1 MQRNTYLTFIS
12 LSFFLASSTTNSWGS
27 TTPLLAPSP
36 PSSPERKFGDGA
48 AAGAGWVGQRL
59 VFESNNE
66 EFKSILDNLDDVTT
80 DDLFKKGKNGS
91 GKKTVSAT
99 IRRAIQHIN
108 LELKMSTTG
117 RNKGLEENSK
127 KAVKFLALLYASIFE
142 VPALYKKKT
151 TPNTLDSKNKTR
163 LWEAEPREDHSPLPS
178 YISDIVLPLE
188 NLAFLGRKNGIE
200 DLLDVKFIFEG
211 VDVADF
217 LKRKNVI
224 KKYKNM
230 DQLKAHLLDHDQL
243 PQGFFTKKLVN
254 HRPGAMTVEE
264 VTDAVSRL
272 SETTP
277 RRKVDYGERKDDED
291 GASVGASVAVGA
303 GTVWDVMT
311 FATNLRPPQL
321 SEDETVFDGIYSDI
335 AVGTRNRNTL
345 AFWKGYER
353 YAGEMFT
360 KEKMSAFV
368 HMKNRNNGD
377 TQTGISTISTA
388 LQAAKIIADAFEHTP
403 RDMKKSEKEKT
414 TKIAKE
420 KTMEILSGRSGFG
433 LRKTMAKPKE
443 FQVIMDTLKKT
454 VKGVKDSDI
463 PTMINSSFASRSPV
477 LKPTD
482 HEKNLLICALFSTER
497 INRMNYDE
505 KITAVA
511 KKSRLE
517 DVTARLES
525 MERCFRWNF
534 RTMRPQDDTRDERK

>member
-12 LSFFLASSTTNSWGS
+12 LSFFLASSATNSWGMNGS
-27 TTPLLAPSP
+27 PDDLKRRLLDSA

-48 AAGAGWVGQRL
+48 AAGAGAGTAAGGGGWVAQTL
-59 VFESNNE
+59 VFNDE

-80 DDLFKKGKNGS
+80 DDLFKKGRG
-91 GKKTVSAT
+91 GGV
-99 IRRAIQHIN
+99 
-108 LELKMSTTG
+108 STTI
-117 RNKGLEENSK
+117 GLAIKTINNLLGPKKPTSKEKEEAK
-127 KAVKFLALLYASIFE
+127 KAAKFLTLLYSCIFE
-142 VPALYKKKT
+142 LRGSPYRNGKA
-151 TPNTLDSKNKTR
+151 PNTLTLPEKKAIVLWGGSKRKDTK
-163 LWEAEPREDHSPLPS
+163 PLPGNI
-178 YISDIVLPLE
+178 YDIIMALE
-188 NLAFLGRKNGIE
+188 KLSFLGNETGIAS
-200 DLLDVKFIFEG
+200 LLDHPIFFE
-211 VDVADF
+211 ALSSESF
-217 LKRKNVI
+217 LKRQNVI
-224 KKYKNM
+224 GKKFDDFRISLNAKLPTRFIDQSLGIGRPGEINVNELEDALPAKTFDNIYKNITSI
-230 DQLKAHLLDHDQL
+230 L
-243 PQGFFTKKLVN
+243 GRN
-254 HRPGAMTVEE
+254 
-264 VTDAVSRL
+264 
-272 SETTP
+272 ET
-277 RRKVDYGERKDDED
+277 
-291 GASVGASVAVGA
+291 
-303 GTVWDVMT
+303 
-311 FATNLRPPQL
+311 
-321 SEDETVFDGIYSDI
+321 
-335 AVGTRNRNTL
+335 
-345 AFWKGYER
+345 AFWRGYR
-353 YAGEMFT
+353 IYADEMFT

-368 HMKNRNNGD
+368 HIQDSHNGD

-433 LRKTMAKPKE
+433 LRKTMAEPEE

-477 LKPTD
+477 LKTTD

-534 RTMRPQDDTRDERK
+534 RTMRPQDDIFSERK